1 MVSWFSLSDLEKKTS
16 TLIQGSDNEEELEE
30 AIINI
35 RSFLSEQNH
44 ILTIFLKTIAEKKSP
59 STLLENVV
67 TRPPENTIRF
77 DC

>member
-1 MVSWFSLSDLEKKTS
+1 MVSWFSLSDLEKKP
-16 TLIQGSDNEEELEE
+16 TLIQVSDNEEELEE

-35 RSFLSEQNH
+35 CSFLSEQNH
-44 ILTIFLKTIAEKKSP
+44 ILTIFPKAIAERKPS

-67 TRPPENTIRF
+67 THPPENTLSF